1 MRVVVFDI
9 GGTNCRA
16 ALADLWQGRVRLLA
30 HKSLAGDE
38 WQGLSDLVR
47 LYCAVVEEAGQ
58 GEKEDIAAVCLALA
72 GPTDGK
78 KASLSNRAFVLE
90 RSEAEKAFGKPVFL
104 VNDFEAVSMA
114 MEPESASQGIHVYGK
129 NPDCGKIRAS
139 AGAGTG
145 FGCGLLL
152 PGGVFVPSE
161 GGHMA
166 LALVSER
173 ERELASAFGP
183 MPEMDD
189 LVSGRGLEALARAIT
204 GRQMSAADAS
214 ALYLQDEES
223 ELFVHFAR
231 LFARACRNWAL
242 ATMCRGGLWIAGGIA
257 MKNPLFVQSRHFRTE
272 FVKGKGELA
281 TFLEE
286 VPVSQFLD
294 EELGLKGAA
303 LIALRR
309 ACTQG

>member
-16 ALADLWQGRVRLLA
+16 ALADLWEGRVRLLS
-30 HKSLAGDE
+30 HKSLAGAS
-38 WQGLSDLVR
+38 WQGLHDLVH
-47 LYCAVVEEAGQ
+47 LYCAVLEEAGQ
-58 GEKEDIAAVCLALA
+58 GEKEDVAAVCLALA
-72 GPTDGK
+72 GPTDGER
-78 KASLSNRAFVLE
+78 ATLSNRSLALE
-90 RSEAEKAFGKPVFL
+90 RFEVQEAFGKPVFL

-114 MEPESASQGIHVYGK
+114 MEPKSASQSMHVYGN
-129 NPDCGKIRAS
+129 NPDFGKVRAC

-152 PGGVFVPSE
+152 PGGLFVPSE

-166 LALVSER
+166 LALISDR
-173 ERELASAFGP
+173 ERELVNIFGP

-189 LVSGRGLEALARAIT
+189 VVSGRGLEALARVIL
-204 GRQMSAADAS
+204 GRSMSAAEAA
-214 ALYLQDEES
+214 ALCLQDEES

-257 MKNPLFVQSRHFRTE
+257 MKNPLLVQSRHFRSE
-272 FVKGKGELA
+272 FVKGSGSLA

-286 VPVSQFLD
+286 VPVSLFCD
-294 EELGLKGAA
+294 EDLGLKGAA

-309 ACTQG
+309 ACAQG

>member
-78 KASLSNRAFVLE
+78 KASLSNKAFVLE
-90 RSEAEKAFGKPVFL
+90 RSEAEKAFAKPVFL

-214 ALYLQDEES
+214 ALYLQD
-223 ELFVHFAR
+223 
-231 LFARACRNWAL
+231 WAL

-257 MKNPLFVQSRHFRTE
+257 MKNPLLVQSRHFRTE

-294 EELGLKGAA
+294 EDLGLKGAA